1 MEPLE
6 EAGVTVPFRAIN
18 SVRSGCALHSR
29 SRCCFQRGR
38 LFCWFWGLLRHL
50 NRLRSC
56 FGLCRPFGWVWVGV
70 VGLWGRCGIAGE
82 PEIG

>member
-6 EAGVTVPFRAIN
+6 EAGVAVPFRAIN

-50 NRLRSC
+50 NQLRYSMI
-56 FGLCRPFGWVWVGV
+56 LVMKIQDVIN
-70 VGLWGRCGIAGE
+70 LL
-82 PEIG
+82 